1 MPENSY
7 IVDQS
12 SYKRP
17 ESVLI
22 LVYTEL
28 GHVLM
33 LERKQPDGFWQSVTG
48 SLEWAESPEQAAHR
62 ELLEETGLR
71 DQALVNCQLE
81 YSFPILPEWQHRYH
95 PDVRENREYVYAL
108 RLSAPC
114 KIRLNPNEHIKYEW
128 LDYRSA
134 IQRCSSWTNRQAIE
148 QIINRAS

>member
-7 IVDQS
+7 IQNTT

-17 ESVLI
+17 ESVLV

-33 LERKQPDGFWQSVTG
+33 LERSQPEGFWQSVTG
-48 SLEWAESPEQAAHR
+48 SLEWDELPEQAAIR
-62 ELLEETGLR
+62 ELYEETGLK
-71 DQALVNCQLE
+71 DQLLINCQLE
-81 YSFPILPEWQHRYH
+81 HSFPILPEWRHRYH
-95 PDVRENREYVYAL
+95 PDVQENREYVYSL

-114 KIRLNPNEHIKYEW
+114 KIRLNPNEHNKYEW
-128 LDYRSA
+128 LDYRTA

-148 QIINRAS
+148 RIVKPG